1 MTDTNRPPQKHNED
15 IYHLNIDS
23 ESGIQKVL
31 SPKSSSSIPVDE
43 SNFKTNQNPIQ
54 TAPTS
59 PEPDIHKPKTD
70 SFSSTPCFQK
80 YLKKGEAE
88 IIEKGVLLLE
98 NDVEIIEKGVLL
110 LENRDGTIELDI
122 HMNSMEA
129 WLINPKDYDQM
140 LIFIKDWEK
149 NNKSYISD
157 FSCISDNT
165 YGMDG
170 FSKGFKSP
178 RSRFSKN
185 CLDTKTEGSKGIEK
199 NKNH

>member
-1 MTDTNRPPQKHNED
+1 
-15 IYHLNIDS
+15 
-23 ESGIQKVL
+23 
-31 SPKSSSSIPVDE
+31 
-43 SNFKTNQNPIQ
+43 
-54 TAPTS
+54 
-59 PEPDIHKPKTD
+59 
-70 SFSSTPCFQK
+70 
-80 YLKKGEAE
+80 
-88 IIEKGVLLLE
+88 
-98 NDVEIIEKGVLL
+98 
-110 LENRDGTIELDI
+110 
-122 HMNSMEA
+122 MNSMEA